1 MLSCRQL
8 SRDYRGPQG
17 PVRVLR
23 ELSFEAARGDMV
35 VIRGPSGAGKT
46 TLLLTLGG
54 MLRPNSGSVM
64 LDGQDLYSLSA
75 ADRARLRNRR
85 IGFVFQLFHLV
96 PYLSVHEN
104 ILAGLPGSVD
114 GTLRRRASGLLE
126 ELGLASRENHR
137 PAALSAGER
146 QRTAL
151 ARALLKEP
159 SVMLADEPAGNLDPA
174 NGAVVFQHLEDY
186 RRKGGTVIVVTH
198 GTESIPATARRLR
211 LENGVLLEESVSA
224 QRP

>member
-8 SRDYRGPQG
+8 NRDYCGPNG
-17 PVRVLR
+17 TLPVLR
-23 ELSFEAARGDMV
+23 DLSFEAARGELL

-54 MLRPNSGSVM
+54 MLRPDSGTVTV
-64 LDGQDLYSLSA
+64 DGQDLYSLSA
-75 ADRARLRNRR
+75 AARSRLRAHQ

-96 PYLSVHEN
+96 PYLSVLEN
-104 ILAGLPGSVD
+104 VLAGLPGSVD
-114 GTLRRRASGLLE
+114 GAQRKRASGLLK

-151 ARALLKEP
+151 ARALIKEP
-159 SVMLADEPAGNLDPA
+159 RVMLADEPAGNLDPA
-174 NGAVVFQHLEDY
+174 NGALVFQHLEAY
-186 RRKGGTVIVVTH
+186 RRNGGTVVVVTH
-198 GTESIPATARRLR
+198 GTDSIPASARRLR
-211 LENGVLLEESVSA
+211 LENGKLWEDSLAPRTS
-224 QRP
+224 